1 MVFASVPPF
10 REHSRTFCGLA
21 MFFCKF
27 NRAVAKKFISLAT
40 VFFVVSWCILVFD
53 FFVQIKFIREVG
65 FDGFFVCKPTA
76 KASVRCTY

>member
-1 MVFASVPPF
+1 
-10 REHSRTFCGLA
+10 
-21 MFFCKF
+21 MFFF
-27 NRAVAKKFISLAT
+27 VNLIGLSQKKFISLAT